1 MGKAFCA
8 NLNTSLNRLEG
19 ELSNAFKSSAGFQ
32 CIITAAF
39 MQLSRDVLQ
48 HCSAG
53 GLDNFS
59 DVVICSILSLRP
71 ELKSGEQ
78 ICRLFNEVDVIWEQ
92 ETGLAP

>member
-1 MGKAFCA
+1 MP
-8 NLNTSLNRLEG
+8 SSRRLA
-19 ELSNAFKSSAGFQ
+19 SNAASPPPSYG
-32 CIITAAF
+32 
-39 MQLSRDVLQ
+39 RNVLQ

-59 DVVICSILSLRP
+59 DVVICSILSLRA

>member
-1 MGKAFCA
+1 
-8 NLNTSLNRLEG
+8 
-19 ELSNAFKSSAGFQ
+19 
-32 CIITAAF
+32 

-78 ICRLFNEVDVIWEQ
+78 ICRLFNEVDVIRSRPALPLISSSACSHSSSKVAMSQQHSIELVLLSPRLRHQ
-92 ETGLAP
+92 VPVTDG

>member
-1 MGKAFCA
+1 
-8 NLNTSLNRLEG
+8 
-19 ELSNAFKSSAGFQ
+19 
-32 CIITAAF
+32 

-59 DVVICSILSLRP
+59 DVGIYSILSLRQ

-78 ICRLFNEVDVIWEQ
+78 FCRLFNEVDVIRSNRPALPPD
-92 ETGLAP
+92 LAPPALCSSSNVAMSQPCSIELVLVTTPSSLKSW

>member
-1 MGKAFCA
+1 
-8 NLNTSLNRLEG
+8 
-19 ELSNAFKSSAGFQ
+19 
-32 CIITAAF
+32 

-71 ELKSGEQ
+71 ELKAGEQ
-78 ICRLFNEVDVIWEQ
+78 ICRLFNEVDVIRSKRPA
-92 ETGLAP
+92 LPPDL